1 MDRQTFEFYR
11 ANAPETARHYAGAE
25 SSVARLFPVAFSPGA
40 RVLDLGCGSGR
51 DLDALIQAG
60 FDGYGVDGSP
70 EMIREAIR
78 HFPHLA
84 ERITVDEL
92 PQLKTISDHSYEGIL
107 CSAVLMHLPE
117 EMLFLL
123 QKYRGKAGGKFRVAA
138 FHF

>member
-1 MDRQTFEFYR
+1 M
-11 ANAPETARHYAGAE
+11 AP
-25 SSVARLFPVAFSPGA
+25 LLPLAFSPGA

-60 FDGYGVDGSP
+60 FDGFGVNGSP

-84 ERITVDEL
+84 ERIMVDEL
-92 PQLKTISDHSYEGIL
+92 PLLKTITDHSYEGIL

-117 EMLFLL
+117 ESVPSA
-123 QKYRGKAGGKFRVAA
+123 KVCDGGSGGSVVFAA
-138 FHF
+138 NESSEN